1 MMATMTS
8 VNEATTS
15 LPIAEPE
22 VKKRRGRKPKEAKV
36 EVLSAKVSIIDSLN
50 VASKQSTDNKSEKSS
65 NDMTSSSTINTSKK
79 EEMRSKDHTV
89 ESPKKQGEVEIEETK
104 EPKKGRRGRKP
115 KYVYSSYDVSSGV
128 DETVGTNSATDDE
141 NVIVRLNVSNDVM
154 NGTMTNNVSGSNMDD
169 QPYAYNHDTYNNIS
183 NITDILNC
191 QEEATCNKKNKNDN
205 TAKVVNVL
213 NEFAEKNKNNE
224 WPINTSISCY
234 WCVHRFEN
242 APFSIPI
249 NYKNGSFD
257 VFGCFCSLECAAAY
271 NFNENRSQDEMWER
285 YQLINMM
292 SREMKLGNIVRCAP
306 PRLSLKMFGG
316 NMDIDTF
323 RNVGKCNKLMNVNFP
338 PMTSITQQLEEI
350 NDFEISNDFKYIPVD
365 DDRINKYKEK
375 IIFKRNKPLIDKNK
389 SLESTMNLKFSS

>member
-1 MMATMTS
+1 MTS
-8 VNEATTS
+8 SGAEIMNTIV
-15 LPIAEPE
+15 EPE
-22 VKKRRGRKPKEAKV
+22 VKKRRGRKPKETKV
-36 EVLSAKVSIIDSLN
+36 EVISAKVSIIDSLN
-50 VASKQSTDNKSEKSS
+50 VSLKSMALGTSGDKVQTSVTHSDN
-65 NDMTSSSTINTSKK
+65 
-79 EEMRSKDHTV
+79 V
-89 ESPKKQGEVEIEETK
+89 ESVSNGEVEPIKRVEENNVEEAK
-104 EPKKGRRGRKP
+104 EAKKGRRGRKP
-115 KYVYSSYDVSSGV
+115 KYVYSSYDITSNI
-128 DETVGTNSATDDE
+128 DESQSTTNATDDE
-141 NVIVRLNVSNDVM
+141 NVIVRLNISNDVL
-154 NGTMTNNVSGSNMDD
+154 NNVVSGSNVDE

-183 NITDILNC
+183 NITDILSC
-191 QEEATCNKKNKNDN
+191 QEEATCNKKNKHDN
-205 TAKVVNVL
+205 NSKVVNVL

-306 PRLSLKMFGG
+306 PRLSLKVFGG

-323 RNVGKCNKLMNVNFP
+323 RNVGKCNKLMNINFP

>member
-1 MMATMTS
+1 MTS
-8 VNEATTS
+8 KGADTTTTTTV
-15 LPIAEPE
+15 PIVEPE
-22 VKKRRGRKPKEAKV
+22 VKKRRGRKPKETKV
-36 EVLSAKVSIIDSLN
+36 EVISTKVSIIDSLN
-50 VASKQSTDNKSEKSS
+50 VSSKLASYEEVDDKHKQQ
-65 NDMTSSSTINTSKK
+65 K
-79 EEMRSKDHTV
+79 EEINIVVDVDNEVSNSKDVHV
-89 ESPKKQGEVEIEETK
+89 EETTNVEL

-115 KYVYSSYDVSSGV
+115 KYVYQSYDITN
-128 DETVGTNSATDDE
+128 TVEEGQGCANSTDDE
-141 NVIVRLNVSNDVM
+141 NVIVRLNISNEVL
-154 NGTMTNNVSGSNMDD
+154 NISNVASGSNMDD
-169 QPYAYNHDTYNNIS
+169 QPYAYNHDTYDNIS
-183 NITDILNC
+183 NINDILAC
-191 QEEATCNKKNKNDN
+191 QEDGVGNKKNKNDN
-205 TAKVVNVL
+205 STKVVNVL

-224 WPINTSISCY
+224 WPSNTSISCY

-242 APFSIPI
+242 APYGIPI

-271 NFNENRSQDEMWER
+271 NFNENKSQDEMWER

-306 PRLSLKMFGG
+306 PRLSLKVFGG

-323 RNVGKCNKLMNVNFP
+323 RNVGKSNKVMNVNFP